1 MNVIG
6 SEWISI
12 RNFYQGVL
20 QKFERSQKKLT
31 AVLIM
36 LDSSYLSDGDPVT
49 RPANDFLEVK
59 TKIIAKNE
67 VHCMVLLYIER
78 LEPDNWCIQYQCS

>member
-1 MNVIG
+1 
-6 SEWISI
+6 
-12 RNFYQGVL
+12 
-20 QKFERSQKKLT
+20 
-31 AVLIM
+31 M

-78 LEPDNWCIQYQCS
+78 LEPDN